1 MIKMTIEELF
11 DVGVSFE
18 SCVGDGTKGER
29 LRIPKNLSRLHLSEN
44 LISEIQEFKK
54 ELKFLVSGEI
64 WCPDFQL
71 NATIVNKFCEL
82 NPNFDISI
90 ISTARGKKFLAPIL
104 EIENF
109 KGPTIV
115 ILDNNYNILGL
126 FEERPKI
133 VANAS
138 SFDDIKLE
146 YYKGKYMLDSVNDF
160 LEIMRQA

>member
-11 DVGVSFE
+11 NVGVSFE

-109 KGPTIV
+109 KGPSIV

-133 VANAS
+133 VANAP

-146 YYKGKYMLDSVNDF
+146 YYKGKYLLDSVNDF